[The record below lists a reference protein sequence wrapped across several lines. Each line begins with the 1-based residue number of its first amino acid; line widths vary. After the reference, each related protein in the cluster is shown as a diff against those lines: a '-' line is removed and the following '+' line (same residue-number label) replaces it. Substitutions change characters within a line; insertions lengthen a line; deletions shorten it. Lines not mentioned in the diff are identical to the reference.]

1 ATSSAASA
9 TSSNPQLDRA
19 EELVEAI
26 HLSLSRRIEPPP
38 GASKF
43 KAINKT
49 EVDGLL
55 RDLGQLKDLLA
66 ASKVRAQKEDPGGQ
80 LGGMRRD
87 IAEIKAA
94 VLATP
99 KTRSTEPPSD
109 KPAATKPSA
118 RDIAAA
124 KQSAVPRVIL
134 GTQHLP
140 EGHSARKDAPNVLLE
155 RVAGHLQDKAGI
167 QALSVGRLH
176 SGDLVV
182 TLPNKDDEH
191 KLLDDEED
199 SWIREAFTGDD
210 EGLPQL
216 RRPPFP
222 EHRSLAIHGVPFHLG
237 NEGVKE
243 DIERIQGVR
252 LVAARFFLG
261 EKRREALQKSG
272 NRSFGSAAIAFAT
285 KEDRDQALKAGR
297 ISCGNARCIVEPY
310 RPMERMQ
317 QCGRCQQLGHVE
329 RHCRRQV
336 ACRIC
341 GRNHLTPQH
350 KCACKDC
357 TSASTDGERQQ
368 KRGVRLGALSTFQV
382 QLLRNDPVSHPTW
395 QHVGYSGST
404 PTPRQHPRDTPL
416 PPHPRVLFYI
426 NKSLQT
432 ANVSMIGEP
441 HPDLVS
447 INIELALQPGAEP
460 QQAAAEDEE
469 EGQISNIHIHNLYN
483 PVRSA
488 DTIPALKVNFEGAGP
503 NSHHIVVGDF
513 NAHHPL
519 WESRVCGM
527 SRHAHSWVEA
537 VDDLGLSLLTPRDCP
552 TYESREGRYSTI
564 DLAWAT
570 DRLAARLVQ
579 CASLVD
585 QEPSDG
591 SDHIPVTTTLD
602 LAPVKK
608 EWPVRFNLRKCD
620 AKQLA
625 TAVALAWQRESET
638 LQPVEDSE
646 GVEVW
651 AAALQRAVRAG
662 LEESA
667 PLSRGCARS
676 QPWFEHGD
684 SRAKMNKARREWQTK
699 RGDVERKRRHI
710 VMGNMGTEAE
720 DSPELDDA
728 KCEAEVYRMR
738 YIDVKREHHTS
749 IGRAK
754 KEYRKRALAAASGK
768 DLWQLAKF
776 GKGGAN
782 ASMVAPLAMPEGGLA
797 TQAPAKAQILRTG
810 FWPDK
815 PQRAE
820 NDEDAAASEFSLDT
834 EGNEGRG
841 VKWESL
847 GDREIAERIAK
858 SKKGSAPGPDG
869 ASWEALGMIMRG
881 WDGFV
886 PVLRRLFN
894 KCLEH
899 GCHPTVFKAAT
910 TVVLRK
916 PGKPDYTATGAYR
929 TIALLNVMGK
939 LLEALVA
946 ARILTLAER
955 APLLSKHHFGGRP
968 HRSTEDALLQFQQ
981 FIDDS
986 HRNKRH
992 VLVISADVSGAYN
1005 GVIGKQLV
1013 RDLEEAGWPQPV
1025 IRWAASFMKG
1035 RSTALRLGDYTS
1047 QQMDLPDGLPQGS
1060 PSLSYSG

>member
-49 EVDGLL
+49 EVGGLL

-109 KPAATKPSA
+109 KPAVTKPSA

-134 GTQHLP
+134 GTHHLP

-176 SGDLVV
+176 SGDLAV

-329 RHCRRQV
+329 RHCRRQ
-336 ACRIC
+336 
-341 GRNHLTPQH
+341 
-350 KCACKDC
+350 
-357 TSASTDGERQQ
+357 
-368 KRGVRLGALSTFQV
+368 
-382 QLLRNDPVSHPTW
+382 
-395 QHVGYSGST
+395 
-404 PTPRQHPRDTPL
+404 
-416 PPHPRVLFYI
+416 
-426 NKSLQT
+426 T

-519 WESRVCGM
+519 WESRVCGT

-916 PGKPDYTATGAYR
+916 PGKPDYTATGAYQP
-929 TIALLNVMGK
+929 IALLNVMGK

-992 VLVISADVSGAYN
+992 VLVTSADVSGAYN
-1005 GVIGKQLV
+1005 RVIGKQLV

-1060 PSLSYSG
+1060 PVSQLLWLAYSRGLADALGDRRGVSIAWVDDINIAVASADLDELEEKGQEFLDKAEAWAQDHEASFDSKKTKACILHRPRLPP

>member
-49 EVDGLL
+49 EVGGLL

-210 EGLPQL
+210 E
-216 RRPPFP
+216 
-222 EHRSLAIHGVPFHLG
+222 
-237 NEGVKE
+237 E

-341 GRNHLTPQH
+341 GRNHLIPQH

-368 KRGVRLGALSTFQV
+368 
-382 QLLRNDPVSHPTW
+382 
-395 QHVGYSGST
+395 
-404 PTPRQHPRDTPL
+404 
-416 PPHPRVLFYI
+416 
-426 NKSLQT
+426 
-432 ANVSMIGEP
+432 
-441 HPDLVS
+441 
-447 INIELALQPGAEP
+447 
-460 QQAAAEDEE
+460 
-469 EGQISNIHIHNLYN
+469 
-483 PVRSA
+483 
-488 DTIPALKVNFEGAGP
+488 
-503 NSHHIVVGDF
+503 
-513 NAHHPL
+513 
-519 WESRVCGM
+519 
-527 SRHAHSWVEA
+527 
-537 VDDLGLSLLTPRDCP
+537 
-552 TYESREGRYSTI
+552 
-564 DLAWAT
+564 
-570 DRLAARLVQ
+570 
-579 CASLVD
+579 
-585 QEPSDG
+585 
-591 SDHIPVTTTLD
+591 
-602 LAPVKK
+602 
-608 EWPVRFNLRKCD
+608 
-620 AKQLA
+620 
-625 TAVALAWQRESET
+625 
-638 LQPVEDSE
+638 
-646 GVEVW
+646 
-651 AAALQRAVRAG
+651 
-662 LEESA
+662 
-667 PLSRGCARS
+667 
-676 QPWFEHGD
+676 
-684 SRAKMNKARREWQTK
+684 
-699 RGDVERKRRHI
+699 
-710 VMGNMGTEAE
+710 
-720 DSPELDDA
+720 
-728 KCEAEVYRMR
+728 
-738 YIDVKREHHTS
+738 
-749 IGRAK
+749 
-754 KEYRKRALAAASGK
+754 
-768 DLWQLAKF
+768 
-776 GKGGAN
+776 
-782 ASMVAPLAMPEGGLA
+782 
-797 TQAPAKAQILRTG
+797 
-810 FWPDK
+810 
-815 PQRAE
+815 
-820 NDEDAAASEFSLDT
+820 
-834 EGNEGRG
+834 
-841 VKWESL
+841 
-847 GDREIAERIAK
+847 
-858 SKKGSAPGPDG
+858 
-869 ASWEALGMIMRG
+869 
-881 WDGFV
+881 
-886 PVLRRLFN
+886 
-894 KCLEH
+894 
-899 GCHPTVFKAAT
+899 
-910 TVVLRK
+910 
-916 PGKPDYTATGAYR
+916 
-929 TIALLNVMGK
+929 
-939 LLEALVA
+939 
-946 ARILTLAER
+946 
-955 APLLSKHHFGGRP
+955 
-968 HRSTEDALLQFQQ
+968 
-981 FIDDS
+981 
-986 HRNKRH
+986 
-992 VLVISADVSGAYN
+992 
-1005 GVIGKQLV
+1005 
-1013 RDLEEAGWPQPV
+1013 
-1025 IRWAASFMKG
+1025 
-1035 RSTALRLGDYTS
+1035 
-1047 QQMDLPDGLPQGS
+1047 
-1060 PSLSYSG
+1060 